1 MLIQH
6 LRTSSIIKCIVIFI
20 YYIILYYIIDKNNI
34 IIAISI
40 LVVTMFIM
48 ISFNTAPL
56 NNINRIDEKTASN
69 NNTDKYVKINNITF
83 MHNYAVSKS
92 GAINFNS
99 INKTSIN
106 SIYSYKDNASNNNIT
121 PYKSN
126 YIKTNS
132 TNYLVQYYNNSNIR
146 YSIAFTERFNN
157 YKVEI
162 ADIISGNNS
171 KNTSY
176 IYANIVPINSSK
188 ILLGNE
194 FNINYKSSYGNQM
207 KTLINSIEL
216 ISMNY
221 MGSSN
226 NTMHKFG
233 IEYGSIALA
242 MGNMLKDTNNNI
254 KNTTINKTES
264 IIIDWNW
271 GCINAIVWAVI
282 AFLGILAVIAAFA
295 SAPFTGGVS
304 AVAGLFFLAG
314 LGLSFA
320 SFGDTIYNVGN
331 ACFGGW

>member
-1 MLIQH
+1 MN
-6 LRTSSIIKCIVIFI
+6 RNNVITG
-20 YYIILYYIIDKNNI
+20 
-34 IIAISI
+34 IAILI
-40 LVVTMFIM
+40 VAMFIM
-48 ISFNTAPL
+48 ISFNTVPS
-56 NNINRIDEKTASN
+56 NNINSIDAKTASN
-69 NNTDKYVKINNITF
+69 NNTGKYVKINNITF

-121 PYKSN
+121 PYKSD

-162 ADIISGNNS
+162 ADIISGSNNT
-171 KNTSY
+171 NTSH
-176 IYANIVPINSSK
+176 IYANIVPLNSSK

-194 FNINYKSSYGNQM
+194 FNLNYKSSYNNQM

-233 IEYGSIALA
+233 IEYGYIALA
-242 MGNMLKDTNNNI
+242 MGNMLKDTNKNI
-254 KNTTINKTES
+254 KNMEIDKTES
-264 IIIDWNW
+264 IIIDYSFMCIYSIIMTLGGALGMALSVAAIIGSFGSVTPLAAW
-271 GCINAIVWAVI
+271 GFFFSLNFFGLSI
-282 AFLGILAVIAAFA
+282 AGIAA
-295 SAPFTGGVS
+295 
-304 AVAGLFFLAG
+304 
-314 LGLSFA
+314 
-320 SFGDTIYNVGN
+320 
-331 ACFGGW
+331 ACR

>member
-1 MLIQH
+1 MN
-6 LRTSSIIKCIVIFI
+6 
-20 YYIILYYIIDKNNI
+20 KNNI
-34 IIAISI
+34 IIAIAI

-48 ISFNTAPL
+48 MSFNTAPL
-56 NNINRIDEKTASN
+56 NNINRIDERAISN
-69 NNTDKYVKINNITF
+69 NDTDKYVKIGNITF
-83 MHNYAVSKS
+83 MHNYAVSKK
-92 GAINFNS
+92 GGINFNS

-106 SIYSYKDNASNNNIT
+106 NIYSYKNNVKNNNIT
-121 PYKSN
+121 SYKSN

-162 ADIISGNNS
+162 ADIISSSNNTS
-171 KNTSY
+171 TSY
-176 IYANIVPINSSK
+176 IYANIVPLNSSR

-194 FNINYKSSYGNQM
+194 FNLNYKSSYGNQM

-233 IEYGSIALA
+233 MEYGYIALA

-264 IIIDWNW
+264 IIIDYNKLCVL
-271 GCINAIVWAVI
+271 GLIVLGMAVVGAAAAI
-282 AFLGILAVIAAFA
+282 
-295 SAPFTGGVS
+295 FTGGFGV
-304 AVAGLFFLAG
+304 GLFWFLWAVSG
-314 LGLSFA
+314 IDLGEIVLL
-320 SFGDTIYNVGN
+320 DQCN
-331 ACFGGW
+331 W

>member
-1 MLIQH
+1 M
-6 LRTSSIIKCIVIFI
+6 
-20 YYIILYYIIDKNNI
+20 
-34 IIAISI
+34 
-40 LVVTMFIM
+40 
-48 ISFNTAPL
+48 
-56 NNINRIDEKTASN
+56 
-69 NNTDKYVKINNITF
+69 
-83 MHNYAVSKS
+83 S
-92 GAINFNS
+92 G
-99 INKTSIN
+99 K
-106 SIYSYKDNASNNNIT
+106 K
-121 PYKSN
+121 
-126 YIKTNS
+126 
-132 TNYLVQYYNNSNIR
+132 L
-146 YSIAFTERFNN
+146 N
-157 YKVEI
+157 YKLRKMV
-162 ADIISGNNS
+162 N
-171 KNTSY
+171 
-176 IYANIVPINSSK
+176 
-188 ILLGNE
+188 
-194 FNINYKSSYGNQM
+194 
-207 KTLINSIEL
+207 
-216 ISMNY
+216 

>member
-1 MLIQH
+1 MN
-6 LRTSSIIKCIVIFI
+6 R
-20 YYIILYYIIDKNNI
+20 NNI

-48 ISFNTAPL
+48 MSFNTTPL
-56 NNINRIDEKTASN
+56 DNINRIDERAISN
-69 NNTDKYVKINNITF
+69 NDTDKYVKIGNITF
-83 MHNYAVSKS
+83 MHNYAVSKK
-92 GAINFNS
+92 GGINFNS

-106 SIYSYKDNASNNNIT
+106 SIYSYKNNVKNNNIT
-121 PYKSN
+121 SYKSN

-162 ADIISGNNS
+162 ADIISSSNNTS
-171 KNTSY
+171 TSY
-176 IYANIVPINSSK
+176 IYANIVPLNSSR

-194 FNINYKSSYGNQM
+194 FNLNYKSSYGNQM

-226 NTMHKFG
+226 STVHKFG
-233 IEYGSIALA
+233 MEYSYIATA
-242 MGNMLKDTNNNI
+242 MGNMLGYTNSNVKNI
-254 KNTTINKTES
+254 EVSHTES

-271 GCINAIVWAVI
+271 GCINAILSLAGTIIAWFIASALFSVAPLTGGTSVLIGI
-282 AFLGILAVIAAFA
+282 AFLIGTGISI
-295 SAPFTGGVS
+295 
-304 AVAGLFFLAG
+304 GLTMGALYHA
-314 LGLSFA
+314 
-320 SFGDTIYNVGN
+320 GN

>member
-1 MLIQH
+1 
-6 LRTSSIIKCIVIFI
+6 
-20 YYIILYYIIDKNNI
+20 
-34 IIAISI
+34 
-40 LVVTMFIM
+40 MFIM

-56 NNINRIDEKTASN
+56 NNINRIDEKAASN
-69 NNTDKYVKINNITF
+69 NNTDKSVKINNITF

-121 PYKSN
+121 PYKSD

-162 ADIISGNNS
+162 ADIISGSNNT
-171 KNTSY
+171 NTSY
-176 IYANIVPINSSK
+176 VYANIVPINSSK

-194 FNINYKSSYGNQM
+194 FNLNYKSSYGNQM

-233 IEYGSIALA
+233 MEYGYIALA
-242 MGNMLKDTNNNI
+242 MGNMLKNTNNNI
-254 KNTTINKTES
+254 KNVEIDKTES
-264 IIIDWNW
+264 IIIDYNWN
-271 GCINAIVWAVI
+271 CILSMIGTILVLAAITIGLAIFDAATGGTSVLLGLGVLAS
-282 AFLGILAVIAAFA
+282 LGIGFGSLV
-295 SAPFTGGVS
+295 
-304 AVAGLFFLAG
+304 
-314 LGLSFA
+314 LSVYH
-320 SFGDTIYNVGN
+320 DGN
-331 ACFGGW
+331 NCFGGW